1 MSIGNILMYLSLILA
16 ITGIA
21 VSFLRLKTKKDK
33 FLRFSRIITTL
44 LFATIS
50 ITLIYLY
57 ILFLTADISF
67 EYVWQYTST
76 THPLH
81 YKFAGLL
88 AGMAGSLL
96 FWIWAIITPW
106 FCEEIKSVKKPIN
119 EDIRDWTR
127 IALFTVMLILMFILS
142 LYDVFKPTATEFLTA
157 YPNGQGLNPLLQT
170 NLMVIHPPIVF
181 LAYGFL
187 ALPFAAALSH
197 LITGRKD
204 WIYYS
209 INWSRIGWILLTLGI
224 GLGAIWA
231 YVVLGWGGYWSWDPV
246 ETSSLLPWIILTGF
260 LHIQLMYKRKNDYQ
274 ILAPVLGIVSFVL
287 VIFATFV
294 TRAGGL
300 WVSVHTFGQA
310 NVQIDPW
317 QRLINILSGSQT
329 VLTYMIFIIVS
340 LLITTVLAI
349 YRYKKINKNRK
360 EKLFT
365 FSELISDEI
374 LMLVAV
380 FLFVLTTI
388 VTFVILISGVNGLNP
403 SDFDIKVGILSLLTI
418 LIMTFC
424 LLWRYTG
431 RKWITILAG
440 CTLLS
445 SVIGFVFFPNNSIV
459 AASTPI
465 LVVALIGVGYKII
478 RSFNIKQLWKSTR
491 LVSAHLIHLA
501 IILLFLGYVGSNFLV
516 VEDSVYLSIGGAGK
530 DVGKYTLYAT
540 DFGIVD
546 GVNFVEIDVDQRNYV
561 YQTEYLDVKVL
572 DGDSIVGNERL
583 IMITSTSLLNGEKKV
598 LTNEIKVLGTLSED
612 IYLTYQQAYEDN
624 EGEIDSVEINVKI
637 LPLMKLL
644 WSGMWIMVLGMILRI
659 ISEKKSAKDGKLKK
673 TKEKT
678 EHYYEDLVEK
688 ELKKRRR

>member
-516 VEDSVYLSIGGAGK
+516 VEDSVSLSIGGAGK